1 MCREFRELSALPA
14 LIASMAA
21 TGGAWR
27 VAVPPE
33 WEQGRTV
40 YGGLVA
46 GLAVET
52 AQRALPGLGPLR
64 AAQFAFVGPVSGSLV
79 LTPTVL
85 RAGRSVTFVS
95 VDVGGDAG
103 GVATRALLCFGAARS
118 SVLTHAAL
126 PMPEVPAPDMCG
138 ALLSAEA
145 PAFIAHFDARLALP
159 GGFGSGSEA
168 AEITAWFRHRE
179 ADGLDPAVALVT
191 LGDASPP
198 APLAMV
204 DRFLPV
210 STMMWS
216 VELGPDPGRGTP
228 GGWRLFQL
236 VGDAIADGYAA
247 ERITIWSEDGTP
259 LMTARQSVAV
269 FG

>member
-1 MCREFRELSALPA
+1 
-14 LIASMAA
+14 MAERD
-21 TGGAWR
+21 GAWR
-27 VAVPPE
+27 VAVPAD

-46 GLAVET
+46 ALAVET
-52 AQRALPGLGPLR
+52 VQRAVPGLGPLR
-64 AAQFAFVGPVSGSLV
+64 AAQFAFVGPVSGSLA

-95 VDVGGDAG
+95 VDVHGEAG
-103 GVATRALLCFGAARS
+103 LATRALLCFGTARR
-118 SVLTHAAL
+118 SVLAHTAL
-126 PMPEVPAPDMCG
+126 PMPAVPPPEECG
-138 ALLSAEA
+138 VLLEGLA
-145 PAFIAHFDARLALP
+145 PAFIGHFDARLALP
-159 GGFGSGSEA
+159 GGFGSGSPT
-168 AEITAWFRHRE
+168 AEITAWFRHRD
-179 ADGLDPAVALVT
+179 ADGVNPAVALVA

-204 DRFLPV
+204 ERFIPV

-216 VELGPDPGRGTP
+216 VELGPDPGRGSP
-228 GGWRLFQL
+228 GGWRLVRL
-236 VGDAIADGYAA
+236 VGDVVAEGYAA